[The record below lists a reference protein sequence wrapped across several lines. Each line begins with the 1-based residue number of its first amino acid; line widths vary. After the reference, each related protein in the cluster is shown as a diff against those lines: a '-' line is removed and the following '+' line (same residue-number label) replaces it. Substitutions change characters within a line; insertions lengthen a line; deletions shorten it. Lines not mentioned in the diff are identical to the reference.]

1 MTVEKGNE
9 LTSDKLDGKNATLDE
24 LTDVVLKRYDE
35 GVEVE
40 QIATSLNAP
49 RYLIESILISQRNV
63 YFR

>member
-1 MTVEKGNE
+1 MTVEKGKE
-9 LTSDKLDGKNATLDE
+9 LTSDKLDWKNATLDE

-40 QIATSLNAP
+40 QIATSLNVAQ
-49 RYLIESILISQRNV
+49 YLIASILISQRDV